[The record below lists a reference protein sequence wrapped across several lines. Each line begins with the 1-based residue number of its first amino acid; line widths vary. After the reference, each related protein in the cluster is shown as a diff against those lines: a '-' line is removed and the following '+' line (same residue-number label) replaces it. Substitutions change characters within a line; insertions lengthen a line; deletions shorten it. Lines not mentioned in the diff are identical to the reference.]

1 MGKMEAAEQTASS
14 EPQTSSLAATATLR
28 QLSMELQLGWIER
41 LFARLEALYGASFV
55 RQWENT
61 NIAEVKKVWAEKL
74 GGFTAPQIGAA
85 IKGCDD
91 RQYPPNLP
99 EFIDLCRQ
107 AAKRTD
113 KPRAIEAP
121 QLSVEERMERARQ
134 LEASS
139 VKTSSYDYRGW
150 AKELKRRYL
159 SGEHLLIM
167 QEDMAS
173 AALNEDWEKREC
185 HPRMEPA

>member
-1 MGKMEAAEQTASS
+1 
-14 EPQTSSLAATATLR
+14 
-28 QLSMELQLGWIER
+28 MELQSEWIER
-41 LFARLEALYGASFV
+41 IFARLAAYYGAAFG
-55 RQWENT
+55 RQWEGT
-61 NIAEVKKVWAEKL
+61 NLAEVKSAWAESL
-74 GGFTAPQIGAA
+74 GGFTGEQFGDALESC
-85 IKGCDD
+85 KS
-91 RQYPPNLP
+91 REYPPNMP
-99 EFIDLCRQ
+99 EFLNLCR
-107 AAKRTD
+107 ASAKRTD

-121 QLSVEERMERARQ
+121 RLSVEERMERAQQ

-173 AALNEDWEKREC
+173 EALNEVWEKREC